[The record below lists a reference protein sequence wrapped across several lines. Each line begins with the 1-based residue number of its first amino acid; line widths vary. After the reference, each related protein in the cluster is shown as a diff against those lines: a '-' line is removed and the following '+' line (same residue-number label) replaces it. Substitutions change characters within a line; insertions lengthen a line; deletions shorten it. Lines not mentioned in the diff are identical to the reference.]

1 MPTRYGY
8 YNQDGEFVKTSNV
21 AVAIWPQKGVRRWLC
36 SNGHTMNLY
45 PLDKSQSAECWECSC
60 KKVTMNERDQCWKE
74 VTDIIKLE
82 FSLDKLEYLKKEKY
96 LSVVSGVWIGRDRLE
111 SKRKKINQA
120 EHDEIEAE
128 LLRRIQQNLQ
138 ISIYD
143 LEQFF
148 REE

>member
-1 MPTRYGY
+1 MICRNVKPT
-8 YNQDGEFVKTSNV
+8 GE
-21 AVAIWPQKGVRRWLC
+21 IC
-36 SNGHTMNLY
+36 
-45 PLDKSQSAECWECSC
+45 
-60 KKVTMNERDQCWKE
+60 
-74 VTDIIKLE
+74 
-82 FSLDKLEYLKKEKY
+82 
-96 LSVVSGVWIGRDRLE
+96 GRDRLE